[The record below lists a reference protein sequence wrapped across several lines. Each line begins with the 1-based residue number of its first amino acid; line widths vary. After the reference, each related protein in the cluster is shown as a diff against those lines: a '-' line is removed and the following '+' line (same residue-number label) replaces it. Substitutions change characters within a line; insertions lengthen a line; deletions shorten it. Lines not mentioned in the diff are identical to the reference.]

1 MRAENSQPGMEATDV
16 EDRTPKWYEVAI
28 SHHFTQD
35 PMVKSENTLS
45 NYVLNLR
52 NRNFQIDTLW

>member
-1 MRAENSQPGMEATDV
+1 MEATDV

-45 NYVLNLR
+45 NYVPNLR